1 MRSLDGL
8 RQGRGR
14 AFKASDVHYAISYR
28 INAFSFFAAASRS
41 ASAAARRCALGA
53 DRGGIAHDSNVV
65 NGGMAGCICV
75 IGGNLVKY
83 SIIKMG

>member
-8 RQGRGR
+8 YKDRGR
-14 AFKASDVHYAISYR
+14 AFKAGDVRYAFSYWL
-28 INAFSFFAAASRS
+28 NAFSFFATASRS
-41 ASAAARRCALGA
+41 ASAAAGRCALGA
-53 DRGGIAHDSNVV
+53 DRGGIAHDSDVV

-75 IGGNLVKY
+75 IRGNLVKY